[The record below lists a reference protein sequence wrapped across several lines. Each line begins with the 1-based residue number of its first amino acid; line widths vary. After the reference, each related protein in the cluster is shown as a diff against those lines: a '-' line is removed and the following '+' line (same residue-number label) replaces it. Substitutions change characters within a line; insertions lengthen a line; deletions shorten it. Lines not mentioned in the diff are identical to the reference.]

1 MQLSI
6 AKSLLFLLPLAAA
19 PLAQAQDLGDAFND
33 AADAISDAA
42 DGVSDAANSVSDFF
56 GEGGPAARI
65 GSFPECARD
74 CLRSVASDLDCQSA
88 SDINCLCGNDN
99 GVTWDNRVAQCN
111 SNTTEGAC
119 DQNAMNQIDLD
130 GICSAIDG
138 VDSAIQ
144 ETGDAFGRLLGLDD
158 ENAAGHAKAAGKV
171 TLGVLAA
178 VAGYAAM
185 LL

>member
-6 AKSLLFLLPLAAA
+6 AKSVLFLLPLAAA
-19 PLAQAQDLGDAFND
+19 PLAQAQDLGDAIND
-33 AADAISDAA
+33 VTDTISNAAD
-42 DGVSDAANSVSDFF
+42 SVSDFF

-74 CLRSVASDLDCQSA
+74 CLRSVASDLECQSA
-88 SDINCLCGNDN
+88 SDISCLCGNDN

-111 SNTTEGAC
+111 NNTAEGAC
-119 DQNAMNQIDLD
+119 DQNAMSQVDLD
-130 GICSAIDG
+130 GICRAIDG
-138 VDSAIQ
+138 VDSAID

-158 ENAAGHAKAAGKV
+158 ENAAGHAQAAGTV